1 MNKKEFIEN
10 VASLV
15 IAENEYRGNPLFSSV
30 VIAQACLETGYGKSS
45 LMIKA
50 NAIFGIKA
58 TKSWKGKV
66 YNSKT
71 KECYDGVTYVTIN
84 DCFRAYTSFAESIS
98 DYFDLICKNSRYKKA
113 INFSSPEECIKAI
126 KDGGYAT
133 DPKYV
138 DSILKIIKSNN
149 LEQYDRKEK
158 ESKKED
164 YIIGKT
170 YTLQVNLNV
179 RMGAGT
185 SYKNKKYSEL
195 TKDGRK
201 HALNI
206 SNAVLKRGTKVTC
219 LKVIKNGINMS
230 KGDIWLQIPS
240 GFICAKYGEKV
251 YVK

>member
-1 MNKKEFIEN
+1 MKKQEFIEN

-15 IAENEYRGNPLFSSV
+15 IAENEYRKNPLFNSV
-30 VIAQACLETGYGKSS
+30 VIAMGCLETGFGKSS

-58 TKSWKGKV
+58 TKAWKGKV

-71 KECYDGVTYVTIN
+71 KECYDGVTNVTI
-84 DCFRAYTSFAESIS
+84 DACFRAYDSFADSIS

-113 INFSSPEECIKAI
+113 INSSSPEECIKAI
-126 KDGGYAT
+126 KEGGYAT

-138 DSILKIIKSNN
+138 DSILKIIKSNK

-185 SYKNKKYSEL
+185 SYKNKKYAEL

-219 LKVIKNGINMS
+219 LNVIKVKDETWIE
-230 KGDIWLQIPS
+230 IPS
-240 GFICAKYGEKV
+240 GFICAKYGDKV

>member
-1 MNKKEFIEN
+1 MKKQEFIEN

-15 IAENEYRGNPLFSSV
+15 IAENEYRKNPLFNSV
-30 VIAQACLETGYGKSS
+30 VIAMACLETGFGKSS

-58 TKSWKGKV
+58 TKAWKGKV

-71 KECYDGVTYVTIN
+71 KECYDGVTNVTI
-84 DCFRAYTSFAESIS
+84 DACFRAYESFA
-98 DYFDLICKNSRYKKA
+98 
-113 INFSSPEECIKAI
+113 
-126 KDGGYAT
+126 
-133 DPKYV
+133 
-138 DSILKIIKSNN
+138 DSILKIIKSNK
-149 LEQYDRKEK
+149 LEQFDRKEK
-158 ESKKED
+158 EPVKKED

-179 RMGAGT
+179 RIGAGT

-219 LKVIKNGINMS
+219 LKVIKV
-230 KGDIWLQIPS
+230 KDETWLEIPS

>member
-58 TKSWKGKV
+58 TKTWQGKV

-84 DCFRAYTSFAESIS
+84 DCFRAYDNFSESIS

-113 INFSSPEECIKAI
+113 INSSSPEECIKAI

-138 DSILKIIKSNN
+138 DSILKIIKSNK
-149 LEQYDRKEK
+149 LEQFDRKEK
-158 ESKKED
+158 EPVKKED

-206 SNAVLKRGTKVTC
+206 SNAILKRGTKVTC
-219 LKVIKNGINMS
+219 KNVTKVKDETWIE
-230 KGDIWLQIPS
+230 IPS
-240 GFICAKYGEKV
+240 GFICAKYGDKI

>member
-1 MNKKEFIEN
+1 MKKQEFIEN

-15 IAENEYRGNPLFSSV
+15 IAENEYRKNPLFNSV

-58 TKSWKGKV
+58 SKTWKGKV

-71 KECYDGVTYVTIN
+71 KECYDGVTNVTI
-84 DCFRAYTSFAESIS
+84 DACFRAYSSFADSIS

-113 INFSSPEECIKAI
+113 INSSSPEECIKAI
-126 KDGGYAT
+126 KNGGYAT

-138 DSILKIIKSNN
+138 DSVLKIIKSNK
-149 LEQYDRKEK
+149 LEQFDRKEK

-179 RMGAGT
+179 RQGPGT

-206 SNAVLKRGTKVTC
+206 SNAVLKRGTKASC
-219 LKVIKNGINMS
+219 KKVFEKQNETWIE
-230 KGDIWLQIPS
+230 IPS
-240 GFICAKYGEKV
+240 GYICAKYGDKV

>member
-1 MNKKEFIEN
+1 MTKKEFIEK

-15 IAENEYRGNPLFSSV
+15 IAENKKRKNPLFSSV

-45 LMIKA
+45 LMVKA

-58 TKSWKGKV
+58 TKSWSGKV
-66 YNSKT
+66 YNAKT
-71 KECYDGVTYVTIN
+71 KECYDGKTYTTIT
-84 DCFRAYTSFAESIS
+84 DCFRAYNSFEESIS
-98 DYFDLICKNSRYKKA
+98 DYFDLITKNLRYKKA
-113 INFSSPEECIKAI
+113 LFSKSAKECIEAI
-126 KDGGYAT
+126 KNGGYAT

-138 DSILKIIKSNN
+138 DSILKIIDSNKLTN
-149 LEQYDRKEK
+149 YDKQIAENKEK
-158 ESKKED
+158 LEYYKV
-164 YIIGKT
+164 GKI

-179 RMGAGT
+179 RCGAGT

-206 SNAVLKRGTKVTC
+206 SNAVLKRGTKVSC
-219 LKVIKNGINMS
+219 KKVIEKTNET
-230 KGDIWLQIPS
+230 WLEIPS
-240 GFICAKYGEKV
+240 GFICAKYGDKI

>member
-1 MNKKEFIEN
+1 MKKQEFIEN

-15 IAENEYRGNPLFSSV
+15 IAENEYRKNPLFNSV

-45 LMIKA
+45 LMVKA

-58 TKSWKGKV
+58 SKAWKGKV

-71 KECYDGVTYVTIN
+71 KECYDGVTNVTI
-84 DCFRAYTSFAESIS
+84 DACFRAYESFADSIS

-113 INFSSPEECIKAI
+113 INSSSPEECIKAI

-164 YIIGKT
+164 YIIGNT

-206 SNAVLKRGTKVTC
+206 SNAILKRGTKVTC
-219 LKVIKNGINMS
+219 LKVIKVI
-230 KGDIWLQIPS
+230 DETWIEIPS
-240 GFICAKYGEKV
+240 GFICAKYGEKT

>member
-1 MNKKEFIEN
+1 MQ
-10 VASLV
+10 SL
-15 IAENEYRGNPLFSSV
+15 ELRWLNLGN
-30 VIAQACLETGYGKSS
+30 
-45 LMIKA
+45 
-50 NAIFGIKA
+50 
-58 TKSWKGKV
+58 GKV

-71 KECYDGVTYVTIN
+71 KECYNGVTNVTI
-84 DCFRAYTSFAESIS
+84 DACFRAYDSFADSIS

-113 INFSSPEECIKAI
+113 INSSSPEECIKAI

-138 DSILKIIKSNN
+138 DSILKIIKSNK

-179 RMGAGT
+179 RIGAGT

-219 LKVIKNGINMS
+219 KNVIKV
-230 KGDIWLQIPS
+230 KDETWLEIPS
-240 GFICAKYGEKV
+240 GYICAKYGDKV

>member
-1 MNKKEFIEN
+1 MKKKEFIEN

-15 IAENEYRGNPLFSSV
+15 IAENEFRKNPLFSSV

-58 TKSWKGKV
+58 TKTWKGKV

-71 KECYDGVTYVTIN
+71 KECYDGVTNVTI
-84 DCFRAYTSFAESIS
+84 DACFRAYTSFADSIS

-113 INFSSPEECIKAI
+113 INSSSPEECIKAI
-126 KDGGYAT
+126 KEGGYAT

-138 DSILKIIKSNN
+138 DSILKIIKSNK

-158 ESKKED
+158 EPKKED

-219 LKVIKNGINMS
+219 KKVITVK
-230 KGDIWLQIPS
+230 DEIWLEIPS
-240 GFICAKYGEKV
+240 GFICAKYGDKV

>member
-15 IAENEYRGNPLFSSV
+15 IAENEYRGNPLFNSV

-50 NAIFGIKA
+50 NAIFGIKVA
-58 TKSWKGKV
+58 KSWKGKV

-71 KECYDGVTYVTIN
+71 KECYDGVTNVTI
-84 DCFRAYTSFAESIS
+84 DACFRAYSSFADSIS

-113 INFSSPEECIKAI
+113 INSSSPEECIKAI
-126 KDGGYAT
+126 KEGGYAT

-138 DSILKIIKSNN
+138 DSILKIIRSNK

-206 SNAVLKRGTKVTC
+206 SNAILKRGTKVTC
-219 LKVIKNGINMS
+219 KNVIKVKDETWIE
-230 KGDIWLQIPS
+230 IPS
-240 GFICAKYGEKV
+240 GFICAKYGDKV

>member
-1 MNKKEFIEN
+1 MQYLELKQLK
-10 VASLV
+10 V
-15 IAENEYRGNPLFSSV
+15 GN
-30 VIAQACLETGYGKSS
+30 
-45 LMIKA
+45 
-50 NAIFGIKA
+50 
-58 TKSWKGKV
+58 GKV

-71 KECYDGVTYVTIN
+71 KECYDGVTNVTI
-84 DCFRAYTSFAESIS
+84 DACFRAYSSFADSIS

-113 INFSSPEECIKAI
+113 INSSSPEECIKAI

-138 DSILKIIKSNN
+138 DSILKIIKSNK

-179 RMGAGT
+179 RAGAGT

-219 LKVIKNGINMS
+219 KNVIKV
-230 KGDIWLQIPS
+230 KDETWLEIPS
-240 GFICAKYGEKV
+240 GFICAKYGDKV

>member
-1 MNKKEFIEN
+1 M
-10 VASLV
+10 
-15 IAENEYRGNPLFSSV
+15 
-30 VIAQACLETGYGKSS
+30 
-45 LMIKA
+45 
-50 NAIFGIKA
+50 
-58 TKSWKGKV
+58 
-66 YNSKT
+66 
-71 KECYDGVTYVTIN
+71 
-84 DCFRAYTSFAESIS
+84 
-98 DYFDLICKNSRYKKA
+98 ICKNSRYKKA
-113 INFSSPEECIKAI
+113 INSSSPEECIKAI

-149 LEQYDRKEK
+149 LEQYDKK
-158 ESKKED
+158 ESAKKED
-164 YIIGKT
+164 YIVGKT

-219 LKVIKNGINMS
+219 KNIIQKTNETW
-230 KGDIWLQIPS
+230 IEIPS
-240 GFICAKYGEKV
+240 GFICAKYGDKI

>member
-1 MNKKEFIEN
+1 MTKKEFIEK

-50 NAIFGIKA
+50 NAIFGIKVA
-58 TKSWKGKV
+58 KSWKGKV
-66 YNSKT
+66 YNAKT

-84 DCFRAYTSFAESIS
+84 DCFRAYNNLGESIS
-98 DYFDLICKNSRYKKA
+98 DYFDLICKSSRYRKA
-113 INFSSPEECIKAI
+113 LVSESPEECIKAI
-126 KDGGYAT
+126 KEGGYAT

-138 DSILKIIKSNN
+138 DSIIKIIKSNK
-149 LEQYDRKEK
+149 LEKYDRKEK
-158 ESKKED
+158 EPVKKEE

-179 RMGAGT
+179 RNGAGT
-185 SYKNKKYSEL
+185 EYKNKKYAEL
-195 TKDGRK
+195 TKDGKK
-201 HALNI
+201 HALNQA
-206 SNAVLKRGTKVTC
+206 NAVLKRGTKVT
-219 LKVIKNGINMS
+219 IKNIIKKTNQ
-230 KGDIWLQIPS
+230 IWLEIPS
-240 GFICAKYGEKV
+240 GYICGKYGDKV

>member
-1 MNKKEFIEN
+1 MQYLELKLLK
-10 VASLV
+10 A
-15 IAENEYRGNPLFSSV
+15 GN
-30 VIAQACLETGYGKSS
+30 
-45 LMIKA
+45 
-50 NAIFGIKA
+50 
-58 TKSWKGKV
+58 GKV

-71 KECYDGVTYVTIN
+71 KECYDGVTNVTI
-84 DCFRAYTSFAESIS
+84 DACFRAYNNFADSIS
-98 DYFDLICKNSRYKKA
+98 DYFDLICKNSRYRKA
-113 INFSSPEECIKAI
+113 INSSSPEECIKAI

-138 DSILKIIKSNN
+138 DSILKIIKSNK

-185 SYKNKKYSEL
+185 SYKNKKYAEL

-206 SNAVLKRGTKVTC
+206 SNAILKRGTKVTC
-219 LKVIKNGINMS
+219 LNIIKVI
-230 KGDIWLQIPS
+230 DETWLQIPS
-240 GFICAKYGEKV
+240 GFICAKYGDKV

>member
-1 MNKKEFIEN
+1 MTKKQFIEN

-15 IAENEYRGNPLFSSV
+15 IAENEYRKNPLFNSV

-58 TKSWKGKV
+58 SKTWKGKV

-71 KECYDGVTYVTIN
+71 KECYDGVTNITI
-84 DCFRAYTSFAESIS
+84 DACFRAYESFADSIS

-113 INFSSPEECIKAI
+113 INSSSPEECIKAI
-126 KDGGYAT
+126 KNGGYAT

-149 LEQYDRKEK
+149 LEQYDKK
-158 ESKKED
+158 ESAKKED

-219 LKVIKNGINMS
+219 KNVIQKTNETWIE
-230 KGDIWLQIPS
+230 IPS
-240 GFICAKYGEKV
+240 GFICAKYGDKV

>member
-1 MNKKEFIEN
+1 MLYLELKQLK
-10 VASLV
+10 A
-15 IAENEYRGNPLFSSV
+15 GN
-30 VIAQACLETGYGKSS
+30 
-45 LMIKA
+45 
-50 NAIFGIKA
+50 
-58 TKSWKGKV
+58 GKV

-71 KECYDGVTYVTIN
+71 KECYDGVTNVTI
-84 DCFRAYTSFAESIS
+84 DACFRAYTSFADSIS

-113 INFSSPEECIKAI
+113 INSSSPEECIKAI

-149 LEQYDRKEK
+149 LEQFDKKEK
-158 ESKKED
+158 EPVKNED
-164 YIIGKT
+164 YKVGGV

-179 RMGAGT
+179 RYGAGT
-185 SYKNKKYSEL
+185 SYRNKKYSEL